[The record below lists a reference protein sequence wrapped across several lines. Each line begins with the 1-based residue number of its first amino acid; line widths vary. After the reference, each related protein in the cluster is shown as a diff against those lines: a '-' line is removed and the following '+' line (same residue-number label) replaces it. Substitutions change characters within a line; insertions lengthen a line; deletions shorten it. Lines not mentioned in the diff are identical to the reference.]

1 MSPSALVRSLRDLPD
16 NAKGAAI
23 LMVAAGLFALMTALI
38 KLIGENL
45 HVTQILLV
53 RQVVMTAIVAPAVL
67 NGFPGVLATTR
78 PGLQL
83 LRVGLALVAMLCGFT
98 AIINMPLADATAIG
112 FAKSFFV
119 TIFAVIILSEV
130 VGIRRWAAVAVGFCG
145 VFIMLEPGTD
155 GVTYYGILALIS
167 AAAAGFV
174 MVLIR
179 LLSRTERPVTI
190 LSWQA
195 FGVGLAMIVPG
206 IYFWQWPTMTEWI
219 LLIAMGGVSYLAQM
233 ANINAYKFGEAS
245 VLASLDYVRL
255 LYATLFGWLLFGSL
269 PGWNTWLGAGV
280 IVAASLYTI
289 WRESQRKQSLTRS
302 PDGRGFSN

>member
-1 MSPSALVRSLRDLPD
+1 MSPSALVQSLKGLPD

-53 RQVVMTAIVAPAVL
+53 RQAVMTAIVAPAVL
-67 NGFPGVLATTR
+67 MGFPGVLATTR

-190 LSWQA
+190 LAWQA

-255 LYATLFGWLLFGSL
+255 LYATLFGWMLFGSL

-302 PDGRGFSN
+302 PDGRGFNN